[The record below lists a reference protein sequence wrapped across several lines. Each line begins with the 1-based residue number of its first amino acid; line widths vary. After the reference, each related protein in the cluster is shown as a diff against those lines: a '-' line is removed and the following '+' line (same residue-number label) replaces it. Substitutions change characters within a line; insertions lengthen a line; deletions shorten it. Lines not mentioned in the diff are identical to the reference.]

1 MIEVFDLGTIAN
13 EMYPALSS
21 VQFEIVTCPK
31 DSPLRIE
38 YAKNA
43 RKWIVLPML
52 TKPEFVRLVEDL
64 IGYNQKGNPNVATA
78 LPHWSFTK
86 VILNSNR
93 HRKERPNI

>member
-1 MIEVFDLGTIAN
+1 
-13 EMYPALSS
+13 MYPALSS

-43 RKWIVLPML
+43 AKSGSEVLPML

-64 IGYNQKGNPNVATA
+64 IGYNQKESERCRQHYLIGV
-78 LPHWSFTK
+78 SQR
-86 VILNSNR
+86 VI
-93 HRKERPNI
+93 H